1 MDKRNFENQLDETTE
16 SLISKMEKELNK
28 KDEELQSK
36 EDKINNLQ
44 NEVAFLKAQL
54 ANRNKKIFSSTS
66 EKVNPNQLSLFNE
79 AENES
84 NINATEP
91 AIEEVCYPR
100 KKQSKNTGK
109 KDNLEGLEKVV
120 IEHKLSEDEAI
131 CEKCG
136 SPLEIIGV
144 NSKKQVLKFVPAR
157 LYVEE
162 HITYSYACRK
172 CEAEDIKANILTTES
187 PKNLINKG
195 MASNTL
201 LAHVIALKFVYS
213 LPLYRQENYFQMLGA
228 NLSRQTLSNWVIG
241 SSIELQDIYA
251 LMKEEL
257 IKSNY
262 IQADETTLKVIESN
276 GNESKAKKY
285 MWIYKTGASRKP
297 IILYDYQKTRSSSCP
312 KEF

>member
-109 KDNLEGLEKVV
+109 KDNLEGLEK
-120 IEHKLSEDEAI
+120 L
-131 CEKCG
+131 
-136 SPLEIIGV
+136 
-144 NSKKQVLKFVPAR
+144 
-157 LYVEE
+157 
-162 HITYSYACRK
+162 
-172 CEAEDIKANILTTES
+172 
-187 PKNLINKG
+187 
-195 MASNTL
+195 
-201 LAHVIALKFVYS
+201 
-213 LPLYRQENYFQMLGA
+213 
-228 NLSRQTLSNWVIG
+228 
-241 SSIELQDIYA
+241 
-251 LMKEEL
+251 
-257 IKSNY
+257 
-262 IQADETTLKVIESN
+262 
-276 GNESKAKKY
+276 
-285 MWIYKTGASRKP
+285 
-297 IILYDYQKTRSSSCP
+297 SSCLD
-312 KEF
+312 KQQKGL